1 MRRFLPG
8 LASALP
14 LLLVAGCSGGNPLGT
29 VTGQV
34 KLDGQPL
41 RTGLIRF
48 VPVGGM
54 GQTADTGITE
64 GKYTAL
70 VPVGEVVVE
79 ITAPRVVGK
88 QKMYDTADSPVV
100 QTVTELLP
108 ARYNVRSELRLT
120 VQKGSQEKH
129 FEMRSR

>member
-8 LASALP
+8 FASALLF
-14 LLLVAGCSGGNPLGT
+14 LLLAGCSGGNPLGT

-48 VPVGGM
+48 VPVDGK

-64 GKYTAL
+64 GKYTAT

-79 ITAPRVVGK
+79 ITAPLVVGK
-88 QKMYDTADSPVV
+88 QKMYATADSPVV
-100 QTVTELLP
+100 ETVAELLP